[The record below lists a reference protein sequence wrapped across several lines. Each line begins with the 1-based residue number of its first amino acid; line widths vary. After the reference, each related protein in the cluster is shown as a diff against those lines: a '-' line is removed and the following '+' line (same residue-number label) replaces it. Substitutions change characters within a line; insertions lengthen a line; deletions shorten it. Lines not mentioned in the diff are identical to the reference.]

1 MIELL
6 LPAAALANGLC
17 AGVLVGSV
25 LGVVPYYRTLP
36 EDGYIRAHAFSV
48 GRYDPFQPICL
59 LITLVADAAVA
70 ALADDAAA
78 RLLCAAAAVL
88 ALTVIA
94 VTLARNLPMNRS
106 IQRIVPDAPPD
117 GFRARAF
124 LRRWARW
131 NALRTALA
139 ALALLINA
147 AAIGV
152 LL

>member
-17 AGVLVGSV
+17 AGVLVASV

-36 EDGYIRAHAFSV
+36 ADGYIRAHAFSV
-48 GRYDPFQPICL
+48 GRYDPFQPVCL
-59 LITLVADAAVA
+59 LITLVADAAA
-70 ALADDAAA
+70 AIWADDGAA

-88 ALTVIA
+88 VLAVLA

-106 IQRIVPDAPPD
+106 IQRVVPDAPPE
-117 GFRARAF
+117 GFVAGAF
-124 LRRWARW
+124 LRSWARW
-131 NALRTALA
+131 NAVRTAFA
-139 ALALLINA
+139 ALALLANA